1 MLIFFMPDWMLD
13 VKPNCN
19 GILQPLRKVIMLQ
32 WKFIWM
38 FGGLSDQDLSSTYH
52 WVGQLSAFLRA
63 KNGTGSSIQVW
74 ALSLIFI
81 SHWCPERLRRTVT
94 RESST
99 ASPGLHWTETCH
111 SCQIF
116 MCSLTS
122 SRLLAVSQGCVSRT
136 DTFKECLCDPS
147 IFFSFVP
154 TAWICFRW
162 CGYQIQAAWIPKS
175 QLGSRLPWR
184 AVVLKCIS
192 WR

>member
-74 ALSLIFI
+74 ALSLILI

-111 SCQIF
+111 KYSCAPSHLPG
-116 MCSLTS
+116 SLQ
-122 SRLLAVSQGCVSRT
+122 LVKAVWAEPTPLKSAYVTLQ
-136 DTFKECLCDPS
+136 
-147 IFFSFVP
+147 FSFP
-154 TAWICFRW
+154 LF
-162 CGYQIQAAWIPKS
+162 QQP
-175 QLGSRLPWR
+175 GSVSDDVATKFRLPGSLSHSLE
-184 AVVLKCIS
+184 VGYLEELLS
-192 WR
+192 WNAFHEGKK